1 MKFTA
6 RKIAEVLEGVVDG
19 NPEVEANELAK
30 IEEGKVGSLTFLSKP
45 EYEAFIYKTAA
56 SIVIVDA
63 DFKPKEK
70 LKSTLIRVASA
81 REAFAKLL
89 TFYDA
94 VKQHKTGIEQP
105 SFVAE
110 SSKLGANPYIAAFAY
125 IGENVTIGNN
135 VKIYP
140 QVYIGDNVVIGD
152 NCTFYSGVK
161 VYSET
166 QIGNNCMIHANTVI
180 GSDGF
185 GFVPDKAMVYTKI
198 PQIGNVIIED
208 DVEIGSACTIDRATL
223 GHTIIRKGVKLDNQ
237 LQVGHNAEVGSNT
250 VIASQTGIAGSTK
263 IGERCIIGGQVGF
276 AGHLKF
282 GNDMRVQAQAGVSKN
297 FKDGTAIQGSFAF
310 EYADWF
316 KSYAL
321 FKNLPHLN
329 SRIKELEKKI
339 KELDND

>member
-6 RKIAEVLEGVVDG
+6 REIAEVLEGVVDG
-19 NPEVEANELAK
+19 NPETEVTELTK
-30 IEEGKVGSLTFLSKP
+30 IEEGKIGSLTFLSKP
-45 EYEAFIYKTAA
+45 EYESYIYKTAA

-63 DFKPKEK
+63 TFEPKEK
-70 LKSTLIRVASA
+70 LTSTLIRVASA
-81 REAFAKLL
+81 RESFAKLL
-89 TFYDA
+89 EFYDA
-94 VKQHKTGIEQP
+94 AKQQKSGIEQP
-105 SFVAE
+105 SFVAA
-110 SSKLGANPYIAAFAY
+110 SAVIGTSPYIAAFAY
-125 IGENVTIGNN
+125 VGENVTIGNN

-161 VYSET
+161 IYSET

-198 PQIGNVIIED
+198 PQIGNVILED
-208 DVEIGSACTIDRATL
+208 DVEIGAGTTIDRATL

-237 LQVGHNAEVGSNT
+237 LQVGHNAEVGANT

-310 EYADWF
+310 EYTDWF
-316 KSYAL
+316 KSYAM
-321 FKNLPHLN
+321 FKNLPRLN
-329 SRIKELEKKI
+329 DRIKELEKKI
-339 KELDND
+339 KELNND